1 MSGNIELNSVSQQLD
16 EVEQLL
22 SDYQKSLGLSQGI
35 QELDAGKYLN
45 LKIEQLRKMS
55 PEECAEASFALA
67 QQALHVQQET
77 NKHMQR
83 VNWAKTNI
91 NLLVIPHIDNYGGK
105 YTPFESRKLLAIK
118 DNEYTLKLFNLMI
131 RAQQAVDT
139 LAYVPSKIKF
149 ISDMLSEYK
158 RTKELSNV

>member
-158 RTKELSNV
+158 LSLIHI

>member
-22 SDYQKSLGLSQGI
+22 SDYQKSLGLLQGI